1 MAPPPVGLRA
11 RKKAATAAALQTHA
25 LELFLERGYDETT
38 VQDITDAAGVS
49 QRTFFRY
56 YPTKDAVLLTEHSR
70 REGDLRELLESRRGQ
85 PLRETLDVVL
95 DHLVVD
101 IVERRE
107 LVRVQNRV
115 WYLVPTMAN
124 AFAGHHDRLCLIL
137 AAHIAGELDV
147 ADDVDPR
154 PRLLAS
160 QVTRAWTTSIVIWLA
175 AGATDDLG
183 ELARV
188 VLHAARTDPLFV
200 DPA

>member
-56 YPTKDAVLLTEHSR
+56 YPTKDAVLLTEHAR
-70 REGDLRELLESRRGQ
+70 READLRELLEGRRGQ
-85 PLRETLDVVL
+85 PLRETLDAVL
-95 DHLVVD
+95 HHLVED

-107 LVRVQNRV
+107 LVQVQTRV
-115 WYLVPTMAN
+115 YYIVPTMAN
-124 AFAGHHDRLCLIL
+124 AFAGHHDRLCVIL
-137 AAHIAGELDV
+137 AGHIADELGV

-154 PRLLAS
+154 PRLLAA
-160 QVTRAWTTSIVIWLA
+160 QVTRAWTTAILLWLT
-175 AGATDDLG
+175 AGTTGDLG
-183 ELARV
+183 ELARGA
-188 VLHAARTDPLFV
+188 LQAARTDPLFV